1 MLKPAEVDIRLI
13 DIDKDNCDIVE
24 TLLKE
29 RLLNGRLITAVILA
43 SIAVFLTIYH
53 LALAGFGEADA
64 MSVRSTDLLLIGS
77 AIIIIH
83 PLGRKSWKEPF
94 KLISLIDLSIIIV
107 AFLSALNII
116 YDPVSFAFREMSP
129 LPRDYVL
136 GIIMLLFVLEI
147 SRRTLGWVMIAVPV
161 FFMAHTMF
169 GNYFPGILNTPP
181 IKWESLITHLY
192 VRGSAG
198 IFGIPMGCLSSYI
211 YVFLVFAAVLAATG
225 CGKFLVNLSFA
236 LTGNQI
242 GGPAKAAVLSSAT
255 MGTISGSAVANVVTT
270 GSFTIPLMKRVGY
283 PPYFAGAVEALASS
297 GGQLMPPVMGAAAF
311 IMAEFLG
318 VAYGK
323 IIIAA
328 AIPAVLYFMS
338 VFIAVHLRAQKLG
351 LKTMTRSELPA
362 LWPILKNGW
371 SYLIPLGVIVY
382 LLLMGTSAQMA
393 AVVSTFLV
401 VILTI
406 IHLRGFIPKKD
417 VMMIFTKALSSSLTV
432 TSAVAAAGIV
442 VGCVELSGVAFQMTT
457 TLVDWGR
464 GHIWPILFITMTISL
479 ILGMGLPTSAVYI
492 LVATI
497 VAPILIKIGVVP
509 MAAHM
514 FVFYYGII
522 AVITPPVSV
531 AAFAAAGIAE
541 SDPLK
546 TGYEAFRIGLA
557 SYLVPFFFVLNPVLL
572 AQGNLVH
579 IVIAFVTASIG
590 VCALG
595 ASMEGWLITKVPW
608 WVRIIMFADAIL
620 LIDPNLITDIVGIG
634 VLVVIVWS
642 QKYRTR
648 QMRSRV
654 GASGY

>member
-1 MLKPAEVDIRLI
+1 MKPAEVDTRLI
-13 DIDKDNCDIVE
+13 DIEKDECDIVN
-24 TLLKE
+24 TLLTE
-29 RLLNGRLITAVILA
+29 RLINGKLITAVLLA

-64 MSVRSTDLLLIGS
+64 MSVRSTDLFLIGS
-77 AIIIIH
+77 VIIIMK
-83 PLGRKSWKEPF
+83 PLGRKSWKEPY
-94 KLISLIDLSIIIV
+94 KLISLVDLAIIIV
-107 AFLSALNII
+107 AFISALNII
-116 YDPVSFAFREMSP
+116 IDPVSFAFREMSP
-129 LPRDYVL
+129 ALRDYVL
-136 GIIMLLFVLEI
+136 GAVMILFVLEI
-147 SRRTLGWVMIAVPV
+147 SRRTLGWVMIAVPA
-161 FFMAHTMF
+161 FFMLHTVF

-236 LTGNQI
+236 LTGNQT

-318 VAYGK
+318 MPYGK

-328 AIPAVLYFMS
+328 AIPAVLYFLS

-351 LKTMTRSELPA
+351 LKTMARSELPA
-362 LWPILKNGW
+362 LWPIIRDGW
-371 SYLIPLGVIVY
+371 SYLIPLLVIVY

-406 IHLRGFIPKKD
+406 IHLRGFISKRN

-442 VGCVELSGVAFQMTT
+442 VGCVELSGVAFQLTT
-457 TLVDWGR
+457 ILVEWGK
-464 GHIWPILFITMTISL
+464 GHIGPILFITMTISL

-497 VAPILIKIGVVP
+497 VAPILIKIGVP
-509 MAAHM
+509 AISAHM

-541 SDPLK
+541 SDPIK
-546 TGYEAFRIGLA
+546 TGFEAFRIGFA

-572 AQGNLVH
+572 AQGDPVH
-579 IVIAFVTASIG
+579 VVISFVTASMGIF
-590 VCALG
+590 ALG
-595 ASMEGWLITKVPW
+595 AATEGWLITKMPMWMRV
-608 WVRIIMFADAIL
+608 VLFANAIL
-620 LIDPNLITDIVGIG
+620 LIDPRLLTDAVGVGIM
-634 VLVVIVWS
+634 VLAVWL
-642 QKYRTR
+642 QKYKGKQRT
-648 QMRSRV
+648 QV
-654 GASGY
+654 ANG